1 MSDECIRNLQFL
13 DQIMHFGV
21 DPCMAFHSYA
31 CGRFMSPTKYMLEK
45 MNHNLATRAYE
56 RALEEK
62 VQAYPPTLNAE
73 QKAYKLFHMCLDLH
87 EAKRKQPEALVKVLD
102 ELKLNPTS
110 IADDASEDPLDR
122 MMETSFTYGVHGIIE
137 FVVDS
142 VVIIK
147 KKRLLKI
154 SVASEEILWHKER
167 KSLVE
172 KNTLAEYYMSRL
184 EAIGVFSSKQAAE
197 DYVPKLAELEN
208 AATMHMAE
216 SVGLDFRSLLESETV
231 PVKKISKYTKG
242 QVGAGR
248 WLRLLDKYGSY
259 GGNDRVVVQPAGL
272 KFLTRLL
279 SDSGGEGVRQLLS
292 WSLVRQW
299 LPLSDGS
306 LDTEGPLARNVS
318 CVETVL
324 SVLRLPFLAH
334 VLFESV
340 SKDRLTDAKSLARK
354 MQSTFSGMLQNSS
367 MFHEAPR
374 QIIIEKL
381 AKLKVVIGYPEAVN
395 TTKKVDALYE
405 GLALSKSTLFE
416 NWLEASKYEQGI
428 IFKDHETMLFDAT
441 SAMVFYDAMTHQVI
455 VPAGALLPPLL
466 YSPNGAS
473 AYNYGSLGQYIAL
486 EMARGLGPM
495 GKNSNYENEINP
507 WVTPVV
513 QQFYD
518 NVKNC
523 LKESWD
529 IVKNDHLPF
538 HNPPDV
544 DSSFVMDTDTA
555 FFDLV
560 GARVAYE
567 AYTMAQSG
575 LQKLSVDP
583 DRLSPAIKQFFVGSC
598 VKWCLDAHSKL
609 VNYAGPFRCVLP
621 LVNIGGFS
629 EAFRCKR
636 SSGYTSMLKCSLL

>member
-1 MSDECIRNLQFL
+1 M
-13 DQIMHFGV
+13 
-21 DPCMAFHSYA
+21 
-31 CGRFMSPTKYMLEK
+31 
-45 MNHNLATRAYE
+45 
-56 RALEEK
+56 
-62 VQAYPPTLNAE
+62 
-73 QKAYKLFHMCLDLH
+73 
-87 EAKRKQPEALVKVLD
+87 KQ
-102 ELKLNPTS
+102 
-110 IADDASEDPLDR
+110 
-122 MMETSFTYGVHGIIE
+122 
-137 FVVDS
+137 
-142 VVIIK
+142 
-147 KKRLLKI
+147 
-154 SVASEEILWHKER
+154 
-167 KSLVE
+167 
-172 KNTLAEYYMSRL
+172 
-184 EAIGVFSSKQAAE
+184 
-197 DYVPKLAELEN
+197 
-208 AATMHMAE
+208 
-216 SVGLDFRSLLESETV
+216 
-231 PVKKISKYTKG
+231 
-242 QVGAGR
+242 
-248 WLRLLDKYGSY
+248 
-259 GGNDRVVVQPAGL
+259 
-272 KFLTRLL
+272 
-279 SDSGGEGVRQLLS
+279 
-292 WSLVRQW
+292 
-299 LPLSDGS
+299 
-306 LDTEGPLARNVS
+306 
-318 CVETVL
+318 
-324 SVLRLPFLAH
+324 
-334 VLFESV
+334 
-340 SKDRLTDAKSLARK
+340 
-354 MQSTFSGMLQNSS
+354 
-367 MFHEAPR
+367 PR

-598 VKWCLDAHSKL
+598 VKC
-609 VNYAGPFRCVLP
+609 
-621 LVNIGGFS
+621 